1 MLISKDLPIFLWDEA
16 VAHAAYLRNRA
27 PTRALNG
34 KTPYEAWHGSKPNV
48 SHLRE
53 FGCDVWILDESKNKS
68 KLEPKSKKMTLVG
81 FMDGS
86 KFIRYYDAKN

>member
-1 MLISKDLPIFLWDEA
+1 MLISKNLRTFLWDEA

-34 KTPYEAWHGSKPNV
+34 KTPYEAWHGTKPNV
-48 SHLRE
+48 SQFR
-53 FGCDVWILDESKNKS
+53 CDVWVLDESKNRT
-68 KLEPKSKKMTLVG
+68 KLDLKSKKMILVG

-86 KFIRYYDAKN
+86 KFI